1 MTKTK
6 TIPSAQPVPQ
16 QIPATFMQELPQAEL
31 AECRRQQSATIPQS
45 HHCAPEMLDFVH
57 GLVKKRMFGKDEWVE
72 VQRCR
77 FCKELYINR
86 VKI

>member
-1 MTKTK
+1 MKPKT
-6 TIPSAQPVPQ
+6 TLPALQPVPQ
-16 QIPATFMQELPQAEL
+16 QLPPTFVQEQP
-31 AECRRQQSATIPQS
+31 PV

-57 GLVKKRMFGKDEWVE
+57 GVVKKRMFGKDEWVE

-86 VKI
+86 VKL